1 MWHNKIG
8 NRTNA
13 VTCPGCGLSCD
24 DLRLEVSDGQLV
36 SLENGCALARSFF
49 DNALTPHDHDPM
61 VNGNLAS
68 LNDAVA
74 QSAELLRKAHA
85 PLFAGLVTDVN
96 GMRGALKVANRCGA
110 ILDHYNGDG
119 LFRNIRVMQDNGWFA
134 TTFTEVRNRADL
146 IIVVGN
152 QCFDRFPRLIER
164 ILNPEYSLFS
174 SASERKLILLGPWDS
189 GSLPADT
196 ETMACTVIPVAH
208 QQLSD
213 ATGLLRAL
221 IAGRPVNMQAFGDNT
236 GGQLVELATQLKAA
250 KYSVIAW
257 SATEL
262 DFPHAELTIQGLA
275 DLIKDLNITTRSAA
289 LPLAGTL
296 ADVTSNQVCTWQLGY
311 PLRTRLQRSYPE
323 HDPLINRYQTLIE
336 GKETDLLMWISSLS
350 PRVLPPTTD
359 SPTIVLGHPGMTF
372 EHAPDVYIP
381 VGVPGV
387 DHPGHWYRSD
397 AVCPMPLGRLRES
410 GLPAVSQIMM
420 LLNNKLRQTI
430 GK

>member
-8 NRTNA
+8 NITNA

-24 DLRLEVSDGQLV
+24 DLQLEVNDGQLV
-36 SLENGCALARSFF
+36 SLEKGCTLARSFF
-49 DNALTPHDHDPM
+49 DTALTPHDHNPM
-61 VNGNLAS
+61 IDGSRTS
-68 LNDAVA
+68 LDDAIA

-96 GMRGALKVANRCGA
+96 GMRGTLEVADHCGA
-110 ILDHYNGDG
+110 ILDHCNGDG
-119 LFRNIRVMQDNGWFA
+119 LFRNIRVLQDNGWFA

-146 IIVVGN
+146 MIVVGN

-164 ILNPEYSLFS
+164 VLNPEHSLFS

-189 GSLPADT
+189 GSLPTDIEA
-196 ETMACTVIPVAH
+196 MACTVIPVEH

-213 ATGLLRAL
+213 AVGMLRGLVS
-221 IAGRPVNMQAFGDNT
+221 GRPVNRQAFGNKT
-236 GGQLVELATQLKAA
+236 GDQLVELATQLKTA

-262 DFPHAELTIQGLA
+262 DFPHAELTIQGLV
-275 DLIKDLNITTRSAA
+275 DLIKDLNLTTRSAA

-323 HDPLINRYQTLIE
+323 HDPLINRYQTLIAQ
-336 GKETDLLMWISSLS
+336 KETDLLMWISSLS
-350 PRVLPPTTD
+350 PRVVPPVTN

-372 EHAPDVYIP
+372 ENDPDVYIP

-410 GLPAVSQIMM
+410 DLPAVSQVMM
-420 LLNNKLRQTI
+420 LLNDKLRQAT
-430 GK
+430 GE